1 MARKYIEK
9 NYERPFFDKLLR
21 NFLSITLPNVRYF
34 KVASF
39 FVKIGKPFS
48 FLFPKKIKNMIGLMP
63 TSFPKKLLKN
73 QEIYRA
79 KGKKIARVA
88 LLTGCVQKEISP
100 QINESTIRLLNR
112 HGVEVVVMKKILVTR
127 KLLKDCEDKAI
138 KTFEAKLN
146 TNDELYSQS
155 KLIELS
161 QGCDAVLTSLTDKM
175 DEETINKLPETVKVI
190 SNFAVGFGNIDLEAA
205 KKRGIAVTNTPEVLS
220 DATAEIGILL
230 ILGACRRAA
239 EGIEAAKE
247 SNWKW
252 SADYL
257 IGKQLTGSRLG
268 ILGMGRIGQKIAK
281 IAKSLGMIIHYHNR
295 SKLSDDKE
303 QGAIY
308 HDSLKSL
315 FSVSDVLS
323 ICCPAT
329 KETVNLINKETVE
342 YFPKG
347 AVITNVARGDIVDD
361 DALIDALNRR
371 KIYAAGLDVYKGE
384 PNLNPGYLKI
394 KTAFILPHLGSATKD
409 TRTAMANLAIDN
421 IDEFFNTG
429 NCKNKVN

>member
-1 MARKYIEK
+1 
-9 NYERPFFDKLLR
+9 
-21 NFLSITLPNVRYF
+21 
-34 KVASF
+34 
-39 FVKIGKPFS
+39 
-48 FLFPKKIKNMIGLMP
+48 
-63 TSFPKKLLKN
+63 
-73 QEIYRA
+73 
-79 KGKKIARVA
+79 
-88 LLTGCVQKEISP
+88 
-100 QINESTIRLLNR
+100 
-112 HGVEVVVMKKILVTR
+112 MKKILITR
-127 KLLKDCEDKAI
+127 KLLKASEEKEAEL
-138 KTFEAKLN
+138 FETKFN
-146 TNDELYSQS
+146 SNDELYSQS

-175 DEETINKLPETVKVI
+175 DADTINKLPDTVKVI

-205 KKRGIAVTNTPEVLS
+205 KKRGIAVTNTPEVLT

-230 ILGACRRAA
+230 ILGACRRVS
-239 EGIEAAKE
+239 EGIEAARE
-247 SNWKW
+247 SSWKW

-295 SKLSDDKE
+295 SKLSEDKE

-342 YFPKG
+342 YFPTG

-361 DALIDALNRR
+361 EALIDALHRR

-394 KTAFILPHLGSATKD
+394 KSVFILPHLGSATKH

-421 IDEFFNTG
+421 IDEFFKTG
-429 NCKNKVN
+429 DCTNKVN